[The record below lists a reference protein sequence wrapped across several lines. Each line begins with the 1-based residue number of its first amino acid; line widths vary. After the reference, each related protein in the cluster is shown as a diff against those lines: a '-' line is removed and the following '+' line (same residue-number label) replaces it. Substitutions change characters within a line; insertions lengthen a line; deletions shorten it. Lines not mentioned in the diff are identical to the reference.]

1 MAQEKI
7 IREDMIKKLVAA
19 DLNGL
24 TAEKSIRF
32 LERILHSGWKGY
44 NEMSDKELM
53 EIYKHKEFRKE
64 IR

>member
-1 MAQEKI
+1 MTQEEI
-7 IREDMIKKLVAA
+7 SREDMIKKLVAA

-24 TAEKSIRF
+24 TAEKSLRF

-44 NEMSDKELM
+44 NEMSDKDLM